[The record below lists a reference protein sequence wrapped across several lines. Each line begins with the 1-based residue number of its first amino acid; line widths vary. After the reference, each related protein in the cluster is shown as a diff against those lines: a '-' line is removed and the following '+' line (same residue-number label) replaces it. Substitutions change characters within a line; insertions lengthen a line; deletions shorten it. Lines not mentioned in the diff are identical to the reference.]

1 MSPKSKMWAIACV
14 FLLLSVH
21 PIEASRRQDTEN
33 VMQGGLTGSEGATW
47 GASCETLK
55 ERFENHASTMSTNV
69 GLAQNTTG
77 RAGYLNTAAVIL
89 RAVRMTRTLQR
100 AGNRGCEWAEQGEA
114 NTAAL
119 MEIVH
124 QTQATNPCLPR
135 AQQLMAGE
143 SADADEEFDKFIAA
157 MQVLV
162 SPTCDLDLPEGES
175 EEDPDPAE
183 LEEDTEGEADVL
195 SAEVIEDI
203 ERGEGASLL
212 ESEIPILEWIAE
224 HSWPPPAASG
234 QEFLS
239 VNGVVSVVTDTG
251 PANRGAWLMHIVGA
265 ASWMIAFALL
275 CTLAVQ
281 AIAWV
286 VTAVFCLLRFVLGLI
301 FRRGWSLSSCV
312 RGTMARIRNGRS
324 GHRVIRIGCAIGGGA
339 LMATYGGITVL
350 PDIVVPP
357 PLPGIPGAIPG
368 VIPR

>member
-1 MSPKSKMWAIACV
+1 MNPKSKMWAIACV

-21 PIEASRRQDTEN
+21 PIEAARRQEAGNTIQEA
-33 VMQGGLTGSEGATW
+33 LAGSEGASF

-55 ERFENHASTMSTNV
+55 ERFENHAATISSNV

-77 RAGYLNTAAVIL
+77 RAGYLNTAGVIL

-100 AGNRGCEWAEQGEA
+100 AGNRGCEWAEKGEA
-114 NTAAL
+114 NTAPL
-119 MEIVH
+119 MQIVQ
-124 QTQATNPCLPR
+124 QTQASNPCLPR
-135 AQQLMAGE
+135 AQQLMSGE
-143 SADADEEFDKFIAA
+143 SSDADEEFDIFVAA

-162 SPTCDLDLPEGES
+162 SPTCDLDVAEGET

-195 SAEVIEDI
+195 SAEVMEDM

-212 ESEIPILEWIAE
+212 ETDIPILEWIAE

-234 QEFLS
+234 ADFI
-239 VNGVVSVVTDTG
+239 NAGGVVEVVEGTG
-251 PANRGAWLMHIVGA
+251 PSSVGQWLWHIIGASAWL
-265 ASWMIAFALL
+265 IAFALL

-301 FRRGWSLSSCV
+301 FRRSWNLTSCV
-312 RGTMARIRNGRS
+312 RGTMARIRNSRS
-324 GHRVIRIGCAIGGGA
+324 GQRVVMAGCAIGGGA
-339 LMATYGGITVL
+339 LMGFYGGTTSL
-350 PDIVVPP
+350 VVP
-357 PLPGIPGAIPG
+357 PLPGL
-368 VIPR
+368 PR